1 MFLGDKLRFITEPD
15 NNVGEAIVAD
25 FQPVI

>member
-15 NNVGEAIVAD
+15 NNGREAIAAD